1 MEAHLG
7 RTRTSPPLRRETSR
21 LDTRGPEIPQGHVEA
36 AEAQPRRQRRDRGRV
51 PSEPPED
58 RHAEAGRCGLGDA
71 HAVLRV
77 PQKRPAFREARA
89 LRRCATRR
97 LALAFFNE
105 DEANRVIADIIVRA
119 EHGRREWVDS
129 RKFRVWR
136 DGGCKGPRPERKGD
150 LKDKVD
156 ALPTGWHD
164 ALDEHNATSAGL
176 GAPQAV
182 IG

>member
-1 MEAHLG
+1 
-7 RTRTSPPLRRETSR
+7 

-36 AEAQPRRQRRDRGRV
+36 AEAQRRDRGRV

-58 RHAEAGRCGLGDA
+58 RHAEAGRCGSGDA
-71 HAVLRV
+71 RAVLRV
-77 PQKRPAFREARA
+77 LQKRPAFREARA

-105 DEANRVIADIIVRA
+105 ANRVIADIIVRA
-119 EHGRREWVDS
+119 EHGRTEWVDS

-150 LKDKVD
+150 LKGKVD

-164 ALDEHNATSAGL
+164 ALDEHNAMSAGL
-176 GAPQAV
+176 GAPRAV

>member
-1 MEAHLG
+1 M
-7 RTRTSPPLRRETSR
+7 
-21 LDTRGPEIPQGHVEA
+21 DTCGPEIPQGHVEA
-36 AEAQPRRQRRDRGRV
+36 PEAQPRRQRRDLVRV

-58 RHAEAGRCGLGDA
+58 RHAEAGRCGSGDA

-77 PQKRPAFREARA
+77 PQERPAIREARA

-97 LALAFFNE
+97 LASAFFNE

-136 DGGCKGPRPERKGD
+136 DGGRKAPRPERKGD
-150 LKDKVD
+150 LKGKVD
-156 ALPTGWHD
+156 APATGWHD